1 LVGVIDVSGGV
12 FEGPRLK
19 GRVLP
24 GGSDWIAVRCG
35 GVLIQDVR
43 IVLQTEGGQNI
54 LMSYRSMRY
63 GPEDVIEK
71 VNGGEDPDPRK
82 YYFRTQP
89 IFEAPNGEH
98 DWLNKLMALGVGRD
112 NGVRASRSRRSSP
125 TTRTRA
131 LYGVFP

>member
-98 DWLNKLMALGVGRD
+98 DWLNKLMALGVGRE

>member
-1 LVGVIDVSGGV
+1 MIDVSGGV

-19 GRVLP
+19 ERVLP

-35 GVLIQDVR
+35 GVPIQDVR

-54 LMSYRSMRY
+54 FMSYRGIRH

-71 VNGGEDPDPRK
+71 VNGGEDPDPRE

-89 IFEAPNGEH
+89 IFDAPNGEQ
-98 DWLNKLMALGVGRD
+98 DWLNKLVPLAVGRE
-112 NGVRASRSRRSSP
+112 NGVRASRGRRSSP
-125 TTRTRA
+125 TTRTGA